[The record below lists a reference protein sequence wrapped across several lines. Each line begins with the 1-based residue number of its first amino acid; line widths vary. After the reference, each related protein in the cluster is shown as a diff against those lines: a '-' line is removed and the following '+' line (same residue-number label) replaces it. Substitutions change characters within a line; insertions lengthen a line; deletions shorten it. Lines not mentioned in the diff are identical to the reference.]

1 MSCLGHAPPPPAP
14 SCPHLPPASGPAI
27 HLVGWAWST
36 LNIAQHG
43 WTVLMALGPILLGLG
58 AILQGYVAV
67 RRLQFDRMKDARDHV
82 PPPAAPPTP
91 RPGPRP

>member
-14 SCPHLPPASGPAI
+14 APHLPPASGPAI
-27 HLVGWAWST
+27 QPVGWAWST
-36 LNIAQHG
+36 PNIAQHG

-82 PPPAAPPTP
+82 PTPTTPPP